1 MFISVCSGHAGYYNT
16 GIIIIVTIP
25 YKHCCLALLA
35 TCQPGHHGP
44 ITHPGSVVGSQM
56 Q

>member
-16 GIIIIVTIP
+16 GIVIITIP
-25 YKHCCLALLA
+25 DKHCCLALLL

-44 ITHPGSVVGSQM
+44 ITHHSSVVGSQ
-56 Q
+56 